1 MGLFNVGH
9 VAKLNEIQE
18 ARLRAGQEGIGA
30 EVEDLIRRL
39 EMGGVNQWRIHA
51 KRLWDRGF
59 GRDKAVK
66 AKNFRDYLQ
75 GIPKIPA
82 SLLAQDS
89 DLSLLSLADPRP
101 GLLRSCRLLRIKY
114 EKLGCADGDVGPFD
128 DRFVLPT
135 APFWFRH
142 DGGME
147 NRKRRPDHC
156 RDEATGLVLVGTAM
170 EGLFAYAHHL
180 DIVKEGQHALD
191 LPGTVCHPERVD
203 CAFLRVW
210 SRQARLGLYRCS
222 GFASPD
228 YGALR
233 VRRK

>member
-114 EKLGCADGDVGPFD
+114 EEQGYKDGDDEPFD

-142 DGGME
+142 DDGME
-147 NRKRRPDHC
+147 NRNRRPDHF
-156 RDEATGLVLVGTAM
+156 RDETDGDIQAGTAM
-170 EGLFAYAHHL
+170 EGIFAFAHHPG
-180 DIVKEGQHALD
+180 IVREDEHIID
-191 LPGTVCHPERVD
+191 LPGTVNRSNRVD
-203 CAFLRVW
+203 CAYIRMLNG
-210 SRQARLGLYRCS
+210 QAKLCLYRYSRAAIPRS
-222 GFASPD
+222 G
-228 YGALR
+228 GLR

>member
-1 MGLFNVGH
+1 VVCQKTVDFSAKREHYLQSFAQPESVGLQKYFFQQ
-9 VAKLNEIQE
+9 K
-18 ARLRAGQEGIGA
+18 
-30 EVEDLIRRL
+30 EVEMDPYGMLTQFL
-39 EMGGVNQWRIHA
+39 
-51 KRLWDRGF
+51 F
-59 GRDKAVK
+59 S
-66 AKNFRDYLQ
+66 KNFGDTRTVAQYRR
-75 GIPKIPA
+75 GIEPIPE
-82 SLLAQDS
+82 SLVQDDR

-101 GLLRSCRLLRIKY
+101 GLLRCCRLLRIKY

-170 EGLFAYAHHL
+170 EGLFVYAHHPH
-180 DIVKEGQHALD
+180 IVVEGEHVLD
-191 LPGTVCHPERVD
+191 LPGTVHHSERVY
-203 CAFLRVW
+203 CAYLGVW
-210 SRQARLGLYRCS
+210 SSQTRLHLYRHS
-222 GFASPD
+222 DLANPR
-228 YGALR
+228 YGTLR